1 MVWFDPIA
9 TGFIS
14 SDINASGSSE
24 LIGGYLYETGYTTT
38 YEVLDITATANGSSF
53 TADVLA
59 SPLPEL
65 SSLILLGTGLVGA
78 SALFFRK
85 RRHTA

>member
-1 MVWFDPIA
+1 ML
-9 TGFIS
+9 S
-14 SDINASGSSE
+14 
-24 LIGGYLYETGYTTT
+24 ETGYTTT
-38 YEVLDITATANGSSF
+38 YEVLDLTSVENGSTF
-53 TADVLA
+53 TADVVA

-85 RRHTA
+85 RRRIV